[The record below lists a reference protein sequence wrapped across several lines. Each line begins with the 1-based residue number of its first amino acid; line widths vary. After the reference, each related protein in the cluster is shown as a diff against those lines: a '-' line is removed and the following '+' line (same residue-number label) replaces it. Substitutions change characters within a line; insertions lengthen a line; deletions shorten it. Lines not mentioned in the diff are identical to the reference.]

1 MVVFPY
7 ERVDGQQL
15 REGMTDELKGTID
28 NLQTRLP
35 MRQNNFGSSRVRC
48 ITDLHD
54 IIDSICVSWS

>member
-7 ERVDGQQL
+7 ERIDGQQL

-35 MRQNNFGSSRVRC
+35 MRQNNFRFLTGP
-48 ITDLHD
+48 LHHRLT
-54 IIDSICVSWS
+54 WHYW